1 MTDCGGRRESV
12 ESSLVPAS
20 TASASAVPRLRVRV
34 LGPVTVDVDGLERR
48 LTARRQRAVLAC
60 LALHPGV
67 AMSADRLLEEVW
79 GEDLPDTGA
88 HTVAYQISKLRNAL
102 EPDRVGEGTLITTT
116 SAGYSVRIA
125 ADDVDVHRFERLVDE
140 ARAQLID
147 DPAGGHGLAE
157 EALELWRG
165 RPFADLDDEPFVHDE
180 THRLEQ
186 RHLLARRTRAEAAV
200 ALGRHT
206 DVVGELEELVEDH
219 PLEEALVLLLMTALD
234 RSGRIA
240 DALRVYGQLRLR
252 LGDELGIEPSNNL
265 QQLEQRLLVGDTV
278 PTATAARAR
287 PRPVPAALTSFVGR
301 AGELAGIEELLSSAR
316 LVTLVGFGGL
326 GKTRL
331 AQEIAA
337 RIGDRL
343 ADGVWYVDLTSIA
356 DADVLAH
363 TIVAAGGLTVSP
375 DRDPIE
381 HLLSLLDE
389 REALVVI
396 DNCEHLVD
404 GVATLVAKL
413 VAAAPHVRV
422 LATSRVSL
430 GVIGEAVWTVHPLE
444 PVSDVELFVD
454 RARVVCP
461 GFVVDETNRAEI
473 ERLCEQLDRIP
484 LTLEMAAARLAVMSV
499 AQIADHL
506 DDRFGLLTA
515 SGRVS
520 DERQRSLAAVMD
532 WSYELLDEPDRRLL
546 RRLSACTGGF
556 DLEAATRIGTPDPS
570 DASVSGVLDRLS
582 HLVEA
587 SLVTFGARDG
597 RPRYR
602 MLETVRQYGAVK
614 LGPDERD
621 EVALA
626 HATHYESV
634 ASTIF
639 DLASTD
645 QFASLQLAERELG
658 NLRAAMSWAYG
669 NGHPRLGLSIAN
681 STFHYF
687 NGNFMYREELR
698 WLRTGLELID
708 HDDADTFL
716 AAALALIEASNIAD
730 VDAMRAALTQ
740 VERGLDTVDEP
751 RLRAELLSARG
762 VFVDDTDPR
771 AGDAYFVQALDLGAS
786 LPHRAEA
793 KLNNRIDVAWEI
805 GQLEDGEAILHRV
818 GEISEPIK
826 SPQNQQMI
834 CLQCDVAALAGRMGR
849 SDPPRRA

>member
-1 MTDCGGRRESV
+1 M
-12 ESSLVPAS
+12 
-20 TASASAVPRLRVRV
+20 
-34 LGPVTVDVDGLERR
+34 
-48 LTARRQRAVLAC
+48 
-60 LALHPGV
+60 
-67 AMSADRLLEEVW
+67 
-79 GEDLPDTGA
+79 
-88 HTVAYQISKLRNAL
+88 I
-102 EPDRVGEGTLITTT
+102 
-116 SAGYSVRIA
+116 
-125 ADDVDVHRFERLVDE
+125 
-140 ARAQLID
+140 
-147 DPAGGHGLAE
+147 
-157 EALELWRG
+157 
-165 RPFADLDDEPFVHDE
+165 
-180 THRLEQ
+180 
-186 RHLLARRTRAEAAV
+186 
-200 ALGRHT
+200 
-206 DVVGELEELVEDH
+206 
-219 PLEEALVLLLMTALD
+219 
-234 RSGRIA
+234 
-240 DALRVYGQLRLR
+240 
-252 LGDELGIEPSNNL
+252 
-265 QQLEQRLLVGDTV
+265 
-278 PTATAARAR
+278 
-287 PRPVPAALTSFVGR
+287 
-301 AGELAGIEELLSSAR
+301 
-316 LVTLVGFGGL
+316 
-326 GKTRL
+326 
-331 AQEIAA
+331 
-337 RIGDRL
+337 
-343 ADGVWYVDLTSIA
+343 
-356 DADVLAH
+356 
-363 TIVAAGGLTVSP
+363 
-375 DRDPIE
+375 
-381 HLLSLLDE
+381 
-389 REALVVI
+389 
-396 DNCEHLVD
+396 
-404 GVATLVAKL
+404 
-413 VAAAPHVRV
+413 
-422 LATSRVSL
+422 
-430 GVIGEAVWTVHPLE
+430 
-444 PVSDVELFVD
+444 
-454 RARVVCP
+454 
-461 GFVVDETNRAEI
+461 
-473 ERLCEQLDRIP
+473 
-484 LTLEMAAARLAVMSV
+484 
-499 AQIADHL
+499 
-506 DDRFGLLTA
+506 
-515 SGRVS
+515 
-520 DERQRSLAAVMD
+520 D
-532 WSYELLDEPDRRLL
+532 WSCELLDEPDRRLL

-582 HLVEA
+582 LAEA

-826 SPQNQQMI
+826 SHPESANDLSPVRRG
-834 CLQCDVAALAGRMGR
+834 CPGRSMGR